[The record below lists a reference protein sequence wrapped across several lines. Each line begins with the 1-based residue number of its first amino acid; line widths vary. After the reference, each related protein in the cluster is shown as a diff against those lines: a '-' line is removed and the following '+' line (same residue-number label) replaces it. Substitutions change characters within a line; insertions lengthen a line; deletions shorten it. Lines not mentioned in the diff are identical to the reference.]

1 MLIIQGCYKSGK
13 SQGIRSQVREFRRW
27 SGKNI
32 KSLYTNKLTAA
43 APSPSLQTT
52 LRMKQA
58 AEAARLARPGRCDR
72 LAYQPPM
79 PHPPTRQP
87 ARGVLG
93 GGCRDVT
100 GLIRPDTATAP
111 APRCYLQGL
120 AVLALNMARQGS
132 VVPHVDCPHLWS
144 RHRNCFTLLTCAVL
158 RHCFAMECQEE
169 KLIEMVRVYP
179 VLYDTS
185 DGKYMKTKYKQE
197 LWGEIAKELNI
208 ADVEEVK
215 SMWKKLRNNHR
226 DALRRQKRMMK
237 SGAAATD
244 IKPWRFQAQ
253 MEFLL
258 QYMVNENRETS
269 FTNDDPNSEPQ
280 LRGQPETQ
288 QAEENQDVEN
298 NITGIVD
305 EESQPDTADVERV
318 NSVDLSVKE
327 PTDNLSPPPSRPQ
340 KKFKKHEVDTVIVKA
355 IEQRE
360 QRATERAKE
369 RKKLDE
375 KNSSFR

>member
-1 MLIIQGCYKSGK
+1 
-13 SQGIRSQVREFRRW
+13 
-27 SGKNI
+27 
-32 KSLYTNKLTAA
+32 
-43 APSPSLQTT
+43 
-52 LRMKQA
+52 
-58 AEAARLARPGRCDR
+58 
-72 LAYQPPM
+72 
-79 PHPPTRQP
+79 
-87 ARGVLG
+87 
-93 GGCRDVT
+93 
-100 GLIRPDTATAP
+100 
-111 APRCYLQGL
+111 
-120 AVLALNMARQGS
+120 
-132 VVPHVDCPHLWS
+132 
-144 RHRNCFTLLTCAVL
+144 
-158 RHCFAMECQEE
+158 
-169 KLIEMVRVYP
+169 
-179 VLYDTS
+179 
-185 DGKYMKTKYKQE
+185 
-197 LWGEIAKELNI
+197 
-208 ADVEEVK
+208 
-215 SMWKKLRNNHR
+215 MWKKLRNNHR

-369 RKKLDE
+369 RKKLDKKIAPSDDLHLFFMSMYE
-375 KNSSFR
+375 LTKKMPPSSQHIVRRNVFLSVTDEEARLLNIQQPTHSPQQPRHQVHQPMYEDRQLTYDNWSRSPNVLSPETSTSSSALGHRSTSTSPYAPENPSKLCDADFSPLLPCAVLRCPGRATCGNMRPGSET